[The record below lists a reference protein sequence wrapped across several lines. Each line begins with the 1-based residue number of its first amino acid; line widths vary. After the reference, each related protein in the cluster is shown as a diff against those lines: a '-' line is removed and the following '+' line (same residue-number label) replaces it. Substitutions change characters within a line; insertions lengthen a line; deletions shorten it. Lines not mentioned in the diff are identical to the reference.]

1 MVSALL
7 DITRHDN
14 GSYYFDNAAES
25 LIYAV
30 IGLVVVFVGIALLI
44 AILYLVGFII
54 KKAENARRAAAGRV
68 AVPPQDEKA
77 AEDEIPQ
84 EIKAAIVAAVMS
96 YYAEE
101 KPHCDFVVKR
111 IKRL

>member
-1 MVSALL
+1 MSSILL
-7 DITRHDN
+7 DIVMHED

-30 IGLVVVFVGIALLI
+30 IGLVVVFVGMALLI
-44 AILYLVGFII
+44 AVLYLVGFII
-54 KKAENARRAAAGRV
+54 KKAENARRAAAERATASAPV
-68 AVPPQDEKA
+68 DEN
-77 AEDEIPQ
+77 AEEIP
-84 EIKAAIVAAVMS
+84 EEVRAAIVAAVMS

-111 IKRL
+111 IKKI